1 MSNRA
6 QKWNVGPE
14 HQKERETFCGC
25 FGKRTPFLRLRAQL
39 KTGCEPEFNY
49 KGCEQSQS
57 LPPSSRSKL
66 TYMLIHTYVNSA
78 IHILFL
84 SPLHIILKKE
94 TSMTQILDGKALAG
108 KIREELK
115 HEVQQLSKSGVTPSL
130 TVILVG
136 EDPASQVYVRNKE
149 RAATEVGIH
158 SNVIRL
164 SEETTQEELLE
175 FVNKLNHDASVH
187 GILVQLPLPKHI
199 DTDAVLEAIVPEKD
213 VDGFHPVN
221 LGKLL
226 QKDESIV
233 PCTPQGIMEFFKEY
247 NIYLVGKEMVI
258 IGQSTIVG
266 RPMALLGLNHGATVT
281 VCHSRTKDLAKVAK
295 RADILI
301 SAVGKA
307 GLVTKDFV
315 KEGAVVIDVGI
326 NRNEEGKLCGDVLFE
341 EVAPLTS
348 AITPVPGGVGPMTIA
363 MLLAQTVKNAKSKK
377 E

>member
-1 MSNRA
+1 
-6 QKWNVGPE
+6 
-14 HQKERETFCGC
+14 
-25 FGKRTPFLRLRAQL
+25 
-39 KTGCEPEFNY
+39 
-49 KGCEQSQS
+49 
-57 LPPSSRSKL
+57 
-66 TYMLIHTYVNSA
+66 
-78 IHILFL
+78 
-84 SPLHIILKKE
+84 
-94 TSMTQILDGKALAG
+94 MTQILDGKALAG

-115 HEVQQLSKSGVTPSL
+115 QEVLQLSKSGITPSL

-175 FVNKLNHDASVH
+175 YVNKLNHDATIH

-247 NIYLVGKEMVI
+247 DIDLVGKEMVI

-266 RPMALLGLNHGATVT
+266 RPMALLGLNHGSTVT

-307 GLVTKDFV
+307 GLITKDFV

-326 NRNEEGKLCGDVLFE
+326 NRNEAGKLCGDALFD

>member
-1 MSNRA
+1 
-6 QKWNVGPE
+6 
-14 HQKERETFCGC
+14 
-25 FGKRTPFLRLRAQL
+25 
-39 KTGCEPEFNY
+39 
-49 KGCEQSQS
+49 
-57 LPPSSRSKL
+57 
-66 TYMLIHTYVNSA
+66 
-78 IHILFL
+78 
-84 SPLHIILKKE
+84 
-94 TSMTQILDGKALAG
+94 MTQILDGKALAG
-108 KIREELK
+108 KIREGLK
-115 HEVQQLSKSGVTPSL
+115 QEVQQLSKSGVTPSL

-164 SEETTQEELLE
+164 AEETTQEELLAY
-175 FVNKLNHDASVH
+175 VNTLNDDASVH
-187 GILVQLPLPKHI
+187 GILVQLPLPEHI

-247 NIYLVGKEMVI
+247 NIDLVGKEMVI

-266 RPMALLGLNHGATVT
+266 RPMALLGLNHGSTVT

-307 GLVTKDFV
+307 GLITKDFV

-326 NRNEEGKLCGDVLFE
+326 NRNEAGKLCGDVDFE
-341 EVAPLTS
+341 EVAPLVS

>member
-1 MSNRA
+1 
-6 QKWNVGPE
+6 
-14 HQKERETFCGC
+14 
-25 FGKRTPFLRLRAQL
+25 
-39 KTGCEPEFNY
+39 
-49 KGCEQSQS
+49 
-57 LPPSSRSKL
+57 
-66 TYMLIHTYVNSA
+66 
-78 IHILFL
+78 
-84 SPLHIILKKE
+84 
-94 TSMTQILDGKALAG
+94 MTQILDGKALAG

-115 HEVQQLSKSGVTPSL
+115 QEVQQLSKSGVTPSL

-175 FVNKLNHDASVH
+175 YVNKLNHDASIH

-247 NIYLVGKEMVI
+247 NIDLVGKEMVI

-266 RPMALLGLNHGATVT
+266 RPMALLGLNHEATVT

-307 GLVTKDFV
+307 GLITKDFV

-326 NRNEEGKLCGDVLFE
+326 NRNEAGKLWGDALFD

>member
-1 MSNRA
+1 
-6 QKWNVGPE
+6 
-14 HQKERETFCGC
+14 
-25 FGKRTPFLRLRAQL
+25 
-39 KTGCEPEFNY
+39 
-49 KGCEQSQS
+49 
-57 LPPSSRSKL
+57 
-66 TYMLIHTYVNSA
+66 
-78 IHILFL
+78 
-84 SPLHIILKKE
+84 
-94 TSMTQILDGKALAG
+94 MTQILDGKALAG
-108 KIREELK
+108 KIREGLK
-115 HEVQQLSKSGVTPSL
+115 QEVQQLSKTGSTPSL

-175 FVNKLNHDASVH
+175 YVNKLNHDARVH

-233 PCTPQGIMEFFKEY
+233 PCTPQGIMAFFKEY
-247 NIYLVGKEMVI
+247 NIDLVGKEMVI

-266 RPMALLGLNHGATVT
+266 RPMALLGLNYGATVT

-307 GLVTKDFV
+307 GLITKDFV

-326 NRNEEGKLCGDVLFE
+326 NRNEAGKLCGDVDFD

-363 MLLAQTVKNAKSKK
+363 MLLAQTVKNAKGKK

>member
-1 MSNRA
+1 MGNDFI
-6 QKWNVGPE
+6 VII
-14 HQKERETFCGC
+14 HC
-25 FGKRTPFLRLRAQL
+25 
-39 KTGCEPEFNY
+39 
-49 KGCEQSQS
+49 
-57 LPPSSRSKL
+57 L
-66 TYMLIHTYVNSA
+66 TY
-78 IHILFL
+78 L
-84 SPLHIILKKE
+84 SVHHDRRF
-94 TSMTQILDGKALAG
+94 SS
-108 KIREELK
+108 
-115 HEVQQLSKSGVTPSL
+115 QQLAHNASSNPVIVRKVMSLASSKGYVDVVNGANGGYKIQVDPKDISL
-130 TVILVG
+130 GDLFILVG

-164 SEETTQEELLE
+164 AEETAQEELLAY
-175 FVNKLNHDASVH
+175 VNTLNDDASVH

-247 NIYLVGKEMVI
+247 NIDLVGKEMVI

-307 GLVTKDFV
+307 ELITKDFV

-326 NRNEEGKLCGDVLFE
+326 NRNEAGKLCGDVDFE
-341 EVAPLTS
+341 EVAPLAS

-363 MLLAQTVKNAKSKK
+363 MLLSQTVKNAKSKK

>member
-1 MSNRA
+1 
-6 QKWNVGPE
+6 
-14 HQKERETFCGC
+14 
-25 FGKRTPFLRLRAQL
+25 
-39 KTGCEPEFNY
+39 
-49 KGCEQSQS
+49 
-57 LPPSSRSKL
+57 
-66 TYMLIHTYVNSA
+66 
-78 IHILFL
+78 
-84 SPLHIILKKE
+84 
-94 TSMTQILDGKALAG
+94 MTQILDGKALAG

-115 HEVQQLSKSGVTPSL
+115 QEVQQLSKSGIIPSL

-175 FVNKLNHDASVH
+175 YVNTLNHDASVH
-187 GILVQLPLPKHI
+187 GILVQLPLAE
-199 DTDAVLEAIVPEKD
+199 AVLEAIAPEKD

-247 NIYLVGKEMVI
+247 NIDLVGKEMVI

-326 NRNEEGKLCGDVLFE
+326 NRNEAGKLCGDVLFE

>member
-1 MSNRA
+1 
-6 QKWNVGPE
+6 
-14 HQKERETFCGC
+14 
-25 FGKRTPFLRLRAQL
+25 
-39 KTGCEPEFNY
+39 
-49 KGCEQSQS
+49 
-57 LPPSSRSKL
+57 
-66 TYMLIHTYVNSA
+66 
-78 IHILFL
+78 
-84 SPLHIILKKE
+84 
-94 TSMTQILDGKALAG
+94 MTQILDGKALAG
-108 KIREELK
+108 KIREGLK
-115 HEVQQLSKSGVTPSL
+115 QEVQQLSKSGVTPSL

-164 SEETTQEELLE
+164 AEETTQEELLE
-175 FVNKLNHDASVH
+175 YVNTLNLDASVH

-247 NIYLVGKEMVI
+247 NIDLVGKEMVI

-307 GLVTKDFV
+307 GLITKDFV

-326 NRNEEGKLCGDVLFE
+326 NRNEAGKLCGDVDFE
-341 EVAPLTS
+341 EVAPLAS
-348 AITPVPGGVGPMTIA
+348 AITRVPGGVGPMTIA

>member
-1 MSNRA
+1 
-6 QKWNVGPE
+6 
-14 HQKERETFCGC
+14 
-25 FGKRTPFLRLRAQL
+25 
-39 KTGCEPEFNY
+39 
-49 KGCEQSQS
+49 
-57 LPPSSRSKL
+57 
-66 TYMLIHTYVNSA
+66 
-78 IHILFL
+78 
-84 SPLHIILKKE
+84 
-94 TSMTQILDGKALAG
+94 MTQILDGKALAG

-115 HEVQQLSKSGVTPSL
+115 QEVLQLSKSGITPSL

-175 FVNKLNHDASVH
+175 YVNTLNHDASVH

-199 DTDAVLEAIVPEKD
+199 DTDAVLESIVPEKD

-247 NIYLVGKEMVI
+247 NIDLVGKEMVI

-266 RPMALLGLNHGATVT
+266 RPMAFLGLNHGATVT

-307 GLVTKDFV
+307 GLVTNDFV

-326 NRNEEGKLCGDVLFE
+326 NRNEEGKLCGDVDFD

-363 MLLAQTVKNAKSKK
+363 MLLAQTVKNAKGKK

>member
-1 MSNRA
+1 
-6 QKWNVGPE
+6 
-14 HQKERETFCGC
+14 
-25 FGKRTPFLRLRAQL
+25 
-39 KTGCEPEFNY
+39 
-49 KGCEQSQS
+49 
-57 LPPSSRSKL
+57 
-66 TYMLIHTYVNSA
+66 
-78 IHILFL
+78 
-84 SPLHIILKKE
+84 
-94 TSMTQILDGKALAG
+94 MTQILDGKALAG

-115 HEVQQLSKSGVTPSL
+115 EEVQQLSKSGVTPSL

-158 SNVIRL
+158 SN
-164 SEETTQEELLE
+164 EEELLE
-175 FVNKLNHDASVH
+175 YVNTLNHDASVH

-199 DTDAVLEAIVPEKD
+199 DTDAVLESIVPEKD

-247 NIYLVGKEMVI
+247 NIDLVGKEMVI

-307 GLVTKDFV
+307 GLVTNDFV